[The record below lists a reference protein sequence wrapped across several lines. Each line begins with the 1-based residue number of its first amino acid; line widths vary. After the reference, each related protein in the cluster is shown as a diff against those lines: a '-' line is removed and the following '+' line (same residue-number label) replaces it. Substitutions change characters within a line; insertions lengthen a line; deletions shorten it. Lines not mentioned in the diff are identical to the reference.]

1 VKIRAAVDVIAH
13 VHLDGEA
20 RAAAR
25 EVCVDDPQ
33 HLFEQMRATMNVGHR
48 VDPYPL
54 RQFRLAFDG
63 RDLCG
68 DNIWRRELP

>member
-1 VKIRAAVDVIAH
+1 MYT
-13 VHLDGEA
+13 LDGVA

-33 HLFEQMRATMNVGHR
+33 HLFEQVRATMNVGHR
-48 VDPYPL
+48 VDPYPSGSFGL
-54 RQFRLAFDG
+54 PFDG
-63 RDLCG
+63 RDLSG